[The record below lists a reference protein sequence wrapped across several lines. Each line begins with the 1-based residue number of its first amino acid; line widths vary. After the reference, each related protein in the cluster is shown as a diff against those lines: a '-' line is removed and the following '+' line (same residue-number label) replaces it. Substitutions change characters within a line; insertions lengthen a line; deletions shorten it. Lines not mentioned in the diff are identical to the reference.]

1 MTEGTPLFECLIEK
15 RSSFFT
21 AWTDWRCVWYH
32 SLRRL
37 QLREGGAVM
46 LRQLKYFQSVVRR
59 NSFSAAAEENF
70 ISQSA
75 VSQQIQ
81 ALERELGFPLLER
94 RNRSFALTP
103 AGKYFYQKSLILT
116 ADYERMCSEAARIAK
131 GDRASLRIGYLRGYA
146 GAEFRRALELFS
158 EKHPDVEVTVTCGNH
173 EELYSLLR
181 TEDADLILNDQRRA
195 FSDEYVNLILAACRS
210 CIEVSSRSPLARLER
225 ISPPVLK
232 DLPCIL
238 VASAAQRETEQE
250 YYRDV
255 IGFQGEFLY
264 AENLE
269 EARLMVVGRKGFLP
283 VEETDAPAGDPTGA
297 GRRAHPAELLRLL
310 EKGQLRLLC
319 GGVCR
324 TAEGAV

>member
-1 MTEGTPLFECLIEK
+1 MN
-15 RSSFFT
+15 RN
-21 AWTDWRCVWYH
+21 
-32 SLRRL
+32 
-37 QLREGGAVM
+37 
-46 LRQLKYFQSVVRR
+46 QLKYFV
-59 NSFSAAAEENF
+59 AAAESRSFTRAAEQF
-70 ISQSA
+70 YISQTA
-75 VSQQIQ
+75 VTQQI
-81 ALERELGFPLLER
+81 RLLEESLGCALFD
-94 RNRSFALTP
+94 RSTRPVSLTSAGRAFLEDARAILKQMSHAAERVHDASAGLSGAL
-103 AGKYFYQKSLILT
+103 
-116 ADYERMCSEAARIAK
+116 RV
-131 GDRASLRIGYLRGYA
+131 GYLRGYA

-158 EKHPDVEVTVTCGNH
+158 EKHPDVEVTVTCGSH

-195 FSDEYVNLILAACRS
+195 FSGEYVNLLLAACRS

-310 EKGQLRLLC
+310 EKGQLGLLC
-319 GGVCR
+319 GRNCP
-324 TAEGAV
+324 AAQSAV